1 AQQEGQSEPVTTETV
16 SVEAAQEDPKKA
28 AVAAAIARAKA
39 RKAQQQASSDTLT
52 TEPAS
57 VEAAEEDPKKAAVAA
72 AIARAKAR
80 KAQQEQNNKFEE
92 NE

>member
-1 AQQEGQSEPVTTETV
+1 
-16 SVEAAQEDPKKA
+16 KKD

-80 KAQQEQNNKFEE
+80 KAQREQNNKFEE